1 VARTDDRGA
10 RVFGFGV
17 KTISIEQLAARMSE
31 GDPLVID
38 VREPSEFAAGH
49 VPGARN
55 IPLAQ
60 LAARAQKLDPA
71 AETLLICQSGHRS
84 ARAAKQLK
92 RAGFE
97 HAFTV
102 KGGTQAW
109 KGPLKR

>member
-1 VARTDDRGA
+1 VEGFA
-10 RVFGFGV
+10 VFGWGV
-17 KTISIEQLAARMSE
+17 KTITTDELAE
-31 GDPLVID
+31 KIKVGKPVLID

-49 VPGARN
+49 VRGARN

-60 LAARAQKLDPA
+60 LAARAQKLDPT

-97 HAFTV
+97 HAYTV
-102 KGGTQAW
+102 KGGTLAW